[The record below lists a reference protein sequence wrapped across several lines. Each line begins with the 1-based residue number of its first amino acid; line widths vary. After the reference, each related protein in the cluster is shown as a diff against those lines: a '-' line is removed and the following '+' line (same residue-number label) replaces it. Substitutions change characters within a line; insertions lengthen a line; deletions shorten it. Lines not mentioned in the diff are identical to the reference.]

1 MTALKEHAARYKRV
15 TIFFGYG
22 LFVFLLL
29 AVTISTVVP
38 FGSLFFNSLT
48 RHLNVAL
55 VMISLIA
62 GSILP
67 PVISYVIGDKT
78 TRSKASIDH
87 HFNGVLFGVAS
98 YWLSLFLSFIGADTI
113 SGIRSSFPEPLA
125 TIIAGWPIIATL
137 TIMIV
142 IAIGFMKT
150 TKRGVLVV
158 DYQLYR
164 VGLYAGFIVTFAY
177 ILWNQRYIANASWIT
192 SVLYVV
198 VPALLIGVSYLS
210 LSNRGFNAASRLARA
225 MIAASFGF
233 IASSIAGQIIPNIT
247 ILPSVAIGLL
257 VLALY
262 LALIRY
268 TKTRKQVFV

>member
-1 MTALKEHAARYKRV
+1 MTSLKKQTESYKRV

-22 LFVFLLL
+22 LFAFLLL

-38 FGSLFFNSLT
+38 FGSLLFSPLT
-48 RHLNVAL
+48 RHFNV
-55 VMISLIA
+55 VVIMISLIA

-98 YWLSLFLSFIGADTI
+98 YWLSLFLSFIGANTI

-137 TIMIV
+137 AIMIV
-142 IAIGFMKT
+142 IAIGFTKT
-150 TKRGVLVV
+150 IKRDALVV

-164 VGLYAGFIVTFAY
+164 VGLYAGFIATFAY
-177 ILWNQRYIANASWIT
+177 ILWNQRYIANASWTT

-198 VPALLIGVSYLS
+198 VPALLIGGSYLW
-210 LSNRGFNAASRLARA
+210 LSNKRSFNAASRLVRA
-225 MIAASFGF
+225 MIATSFGF
-233 IASSIAGQIIPNIT
+233 ITSSIAGQIIPNIT

-268 TKTRKQVFV
+268 IRN